1 MSPGA
6 PVLLRPHCFFP
17 NWRLLTGLLPILDH
31 TVLQTTTPRKA
42 SDPSP
47 RQSDHVTP
55 LLRSLMPHFCLWL
68 ALNHW
73 LCMSTPVPTCLIPRR
88 CMSAGASPPPGGVCS
103 LMTQEPA
110 CSPLQASPQ
119 RPGSPLPVE
128 QSLLSPDH
136 LPTSPCHLL
145 LTGCP
150 DTDAFGPRTAP
161 SISQPSCPR
170 STGKGPSR

>member
-1 MSPGA
+1 MASLIYLSSRTCMSPGA

-55 LLRSLMPHFCLWL
+55 LLRSLMPPPSASGWHTAVGEL
-68 ALNHW
+68 ALVPSPPAWPSTPVTLNRW
-73 LCMSTPVPTCLIPRR
+73 LCVSTPVPTCLIPRR
-88 CMSAGASPPPGGVCS
+88 CMSAGASPPPGGACS

-119 RPGSPLPVE
+119 
-128 QSLLSPDH
+128 
-136 LPTSPCHLL
+136 T
-145 LTGCP
+145 
-150 DTDAFGPRTAP
+150 PRVP
-161 SISQPSCPR
+161 STR
-170 STGKGPSR
+170 